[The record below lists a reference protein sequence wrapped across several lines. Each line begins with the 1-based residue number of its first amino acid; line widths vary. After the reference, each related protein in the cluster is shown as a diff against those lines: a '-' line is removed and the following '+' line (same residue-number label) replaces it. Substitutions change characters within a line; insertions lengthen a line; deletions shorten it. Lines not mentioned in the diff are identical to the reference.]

1 MMEECVYAHYG
12 RHGMKS
18 IQWVLCAVMLV
29 GTTGLGHTKES
40 NPASSE
46 DQAVSKLDARKC
58 RPATREE
65 KKGLDQAWREFERS
79 IIACPVETS
88 TSGKPPLVV
97 LSVDAY
103 EFGKMLPKES
113 LAPKYPHALL
123 VLRDGTKVG
132 ELPYA
137 YPFDPPV
144 SLDVT
149 FSHWIQNFPH
159 RIDLFL
165 EDPAVGGNKKLP
177 SLEWHMK
184 LKRYTADTEVPPVD
198 IVRRFCQLDFDGARL
213 RSAEGDPIW
222 QLTNNSGEPPNNPVS
237 LTTTWDVAE
246 TSLGEKDATV
256 VVKYQIV
263 GVVEESP
270 QGPILH
276 RYRRTTSKT
285 FYISKSIDGWKIRLD
300 KLALPPYVS
309 LTAYQRHID
318 DLLKQ
323 PAPDSSGADSYTQTL
338 FRLRE
343 DLKLLAFKKKAQ

>member
-1 MMEECVYAHYG
+1 MNGKRQNPCTLITRYSERMMEECVYAHYG

-18 IQWVLCAVMLV
+18 IQWVLCAVTLV

-46 DQAVSKLDARKC
+46 DQAVSKLDA
-58 RPATREE
+58 
-65 KKGLDQAWREFERS
+65 
-79 IIACPVETS
+79 
-88 TSGKPPLVV
+88 
-97 LSVDAY
+97 
-103 EFGKMLPKES
+103 
-113 LAPKYPHALL
+113 
-123 VLRDGTKVG
+123 
-132 ELPYA
+132 
-137 YPFDPPV
+137 
-144 SLDVT
+144 
-149 FSHWIQNFPH
+149 
-159 RIDLFL
+159 
-165 EDPAVGGNKKLP
+165 
-177 SLEWHMK
+177 
-184 LKRYTADTEVPPVD
+184 PPVD

-338 FRLRE
+338 FRLR
-343 DLKLLAFKKKAQ
+343 